1 MVVLSIWFLQA
12 VASLALLSVAE
23 ERDNALLLQRV
34 FIVDPA
40 AGEVSSPTNL
50 LIDDGV
56 IVDVAE
62 SIAVDGD
69 IHVIDCEG
77 MFALPGLFD
86 CHTHVVHLTESDDD
100 STSDALA
107 RFVANGVLFLRDVGG
122 PIEVLADL
130 HARIRRGDM
139 IGPEIFYTGPM
150 LEQSPLTWERVNE
163 EHPGFSVA
171 IDTRDAVD
179 SVLTLIAARGGCC
192 IKTFNEVSPEMYRYV
207 VSVADSLGL
216 RVVHDPGT
224 PLFHRITIDSAL
236 AWGVTSFEHAKAPW
250 PVILRNDVRGAHDSL
265 SAIRA
270 DQATRLPVESRIVMM
285 GAESVAIDRLHDV
298 ARSMIAHDAYLC
310 PTLTVFADIDAVAR
324 QVASEMYEGEG
335 APPEMMLNMIKS
347 SVTGLDAVGRLCVS
361 ESARIGVKML
371 VGQDGD
377 DPDATIGEM
386 LLMREAGVSNLEILR
401 GATVYPARW
410 LGIENRIGSLDP
422 GKEATLIVV
431 ENNPLDDINA
441 LSDVKLV
448 IQRGIV
454 VELGVAAQ

>member
-1 MVVLSIWFLQA
+1 MVVFYVWLLHVA
-12 VASLALLSVAE
+12 VTLAPLSVAS
-23 ERDNALLLQRV
+23 ERENTLLLQRV
-34 FIVDPA
+34 CIIDPA
-40 AGEVSSPTNL
+40 TGGISSPTNL
-50 LIDDGV
+50 LIDDGI

-62 SIAVDGD
+62 SIEVEGD
-69 IHVIDCEG
+69 IRMIDCNG

-86 CHTHVVHLTESDDD
+86 CHTHIVHLTGSDDD
-100 STSDALA
+100 STRDALG

-122 PIEVLADL
+122 PLDVLAGL
-130 HARIRRGDM
+130 HGRIQCGDM

-150 LEQSPLTWERVNE
+150 LEQSPLTWERVNDQY
-163 EHPGFSVA
+163 PGLTLA
-171 IDTRDAVD
+171 IDTRDGVD
-179 SVLTLIAARGGCC
+179 SILSLIAARGGCC
-192 IKTFNEVSPEMYRYV
+192 IKTFNEISPEMYRYV
-207 VSVADSLGL
+207 ISVADSLGL

-236 AWGVTSFEHAKAPW
+236 AWGVTSFEHAKAAW
-250 PVILRNDVRGAHDSL
+250 PIVLRHDLRGAHDSL

-347 SVTGLDAVGRLCVS
+347 SVTGLDAVGRLCVAGC
-361 ESARIGVKML
+361 ARIGVKML

-410 LGIENRIGSLDP
+410 LGIESRIGSLDP

-431 ENNPLDDINA
+431 ENNPLDDINT

-454 VELGVAAQ
+454 VELGAAAQ